1 MRVRTAIWPQGGM
14 VRKKAKQPGR
24 ILVVDDEESARSL
37 LDRVLS
43 GAGHQVIPVETGEA
57 GLEVLTRERV
67 DLIITDKNL
76 PGMDGLEVLRKAR
89 EQQPHLL
96 GILITGYPTP
106 ESEEAAREVGI
117 HAYVEKP
124 FGILDILEACDAAIA
139 VVRSTPAAEERP

>member
-1 MRVRTAIWPQGGM
+1 

-37 LDRVLS
+37 LDRVLT
-43 GAGHQVIPVETGEA
+43 GAGHQVISVETGEA
-57 GLEVLTRERV
+57 GLDVLTRERV

-76 PGMDGLEVLRKAR
+76 PGMDGVEMLRLAR
-89 EQQPHLL
+89 EQQPHLR

-106 ESEEAAREVGI
+106 ESEKEALMLGI

-124 FGILDILEACDAAIA
+124 FGILDILETCDAAIA
-139 VVRSTPAAEERP
+139 AVRSVPPAEERT